1 VDNHFG
7 GLGGGHYTAFC
18 KNKFDNEWYN
28 YDDSRVS
35 PATEKSIQSRAAY
48 LLFYRRRAVRPIGGK
63 SREKAELAS
72 RAVSPMP
79 PSPRAS
85 DSGTSSGASP
95 GPSNRLVL
103 RERNAEAESSPPA
116 YDSPPFPSSDSSSS
130 DTGAVPELYRGRFQS
145 DSDADGEGESGR
157 ASVDLQSVG
166 QGLGFGNTAWGSR
179 RVGETETTTTMDTA
193 ESDSGSMTSATE
205 DLGDEESEKKGKSG
219 DLSPTVDRPEE
230 V

>member
-1 VDNHFG
+1 
-7 GLGGGHYTAFC
+7 
-18 KNKFDNEWYN
+18 
-28 YDDSRVS
+28 
-35 PATEKSIQSRAAY
+35 
-48 LLFYRRRAVRPIGGK
+48 
-63 SREKAELAS
+63 
-72 RAVSPMP
+72 MP

-103 RERNAEAESSPPA
+103 RERIAEAESSPPA
-116 YDSPPFPSSDSSSS
+116 YDSPPFPSSGSSSS

-157 ASVDLQSVG
+157 ASVDLQAVG
-166 QGLGFGNTAWGSR
+166 QGLGFGNTAWGAR
-179 RVGETETTTTMDTA
+179 PDTTETTTTMDNA

-205 DLGDEESEKKGKSG
+205 DLGDDESEKKGKSG
-219 DLSPTVDRPEE
+219 DASPIVDRPEE